1 MINKEDLNN
10 ALDFDKEKEEQ
21 ELKALANEVI
31 DKLETLENVS
41 EFIKILKA
49 LMLVKGL
56 ILWKI
61 LRN

>member
-10 ALDFDKEKEEQ
+10 ALDFDKLKDKEQEDQ

-56 ILWKI
+56 VL
-61 LRN
+61 

>member
-10 ALDFDKEKEEQ
+10 ALDFDKLKDKEQEEQ

-56 ILWKI
+56 VL
-61 LRN
+61 

>member
-10 ALDFDKEKEEQ
+10 ALDFDNLKEKEKEEQ

-56 ILWKI
+56 VL
-61 LRN
+61 

>member
-10 ALDFDKEKEEQ
+10 ALDFDKLKDKEKEEQ

-56 ILWKI
+56 VL
-61 LRN
+61 

>member
-10 ALDFDKEKEEQ
+10 ALDFDKLKDKEKEEQ

-56 ILWKI
+56 IL
-61 LRN
+61 

>member
-10 ALDFDKEKEEQ
+10 ALDFDKEKDKEKEEQ

-56 ILWKI
+56 VL
-61 LRN
+61 